1 MKKWFVLVLCLLM
14 LTSTALAA
22 DTIDGGADQASA
34 VAVAVGGS
42 YIDAIEAESNEW
54 FVFTA
59 DQDNAYYRINVKNE
73 DADAWLRMAIYDA
86 QNVKLFEDDVYRG
99 DTLSYSWKA
108 VPGAKYYIRTW
119 FDSKK
124 ASGRM
129 TLSVTK
135 TPDEHGN
142 DLTAASVLAMDIET
156 VSTLDGTKDV
166 DVFTFTA
173 AEGSNYYRLD
183 FKNND
188 LNAWLKYELLDANGL
203 SVQKDS
209 VYTGNSEYISWKA
222 EPGAQYYVKLYS
234 DNEKQCGKYSVK
246 LSSKVDNE
254 PNTMAD
260 GIALIEGQTL
270 DASFDGT
277 KDVDWLTFTVAEGS
291 NYYRLDFKNNDLNA
305 WMKYELLD
313 ANGLSVQKDSV
324 YTGNSAYISWK
335 AEPSAQYYVK
345 LYSDNEKQCGKY
357 TVTLSHAADNEPDTM
372 ENAVVLTAGEKSA
385 SFDGSKDVDYFTFT
399 AGAERAYYRLTI
411 KNGSVDTT
419 VYLEHQDA
427 AGLKIKTIEAG
438 KGKNGA
444 YSFLTEK
451 DAQYFLKLTRY
462 DGNKLGNYV
471 ITIEEY
477 PDPMGDTA
485 NDALN
490 LAAGEKVNGTIAG
503 KEDIDFLAVTAESE
517 DAMVRLTIA
526 NDPESA
532 QLNAAI
538 LDAAGKEMTSWRTD
552 AGKTSETI
560 VEMTAGTTYYVR
572 IKSDKA
578 GSFAVAREDLKDLGG
593 SDVDTAYAAQAGIM
607 DELIFEKKGDVDFVA
622 FPEAGANIL
631 VMASGEKNVNVAV
644 IDENGMTIQS
654 ETRVYAGNSKLF
666 TADRK
671 DAYLKLTGD
680 GGAYRVQ
687 CCTENQH
694 VSSEYYVKVKEP
706 SCSAEGLNEMYCVV
720 CGTVVAS
727 ETIEKTAHVPYDNWY
742 VTKYASCDDLGEQV
756 KNCRQCGEIVETQ
769 TIAATGHLHTS
780 WQITLKDTCTEN
792 GIQQRVCND
801 CGKLMEQEII
811 IALGHVSGDWA
822 VKKHPTC
829 DESGHQTRT
838 CRVCNAVLE
847 EQFAPALGHQYGE
860 WQVIK
865 EPTSSAE
872 GLQQK
877 VCQSCGDTQE
887 ETIEKKGFLDSIFG
901 N

>member
-1 MKKWFVLVLCLLM
+1 MKKWFALVLCLLM

-34 VAVAVGGS
+34 VIIAVGGS
-42 YIDAIEAESNEW
+42 YLDAIDAETSEW

-59 DQDNAYYRINVKNE
+59 DQDNAYYRAKVKNE
-73 DADAWLRMAIYDA
+73 EADAWLRMAIYDE
-86 QNVKLFEDDVYRG
+86 QNIKLFEDDVYKG
-99 DTLSYSWKA
+99 KTLSYSWKA

-129 TLSVTK
+129 TLSVEK

-166 DVFTFTA
+166 DVFTFTT
-173 AEGSNYYRLD
+173 AEDSNYYRLD

-188 LNAWLKYELLDANGL
+188 LNAWMNYELLDADGL
-203 SVQKDS
+203 SVAKDD
-209 VYTGNSEYISWKA
+209 VYTGKSAYISWKA
-222 EPGAQYYVKLYS
+222 VPGAQYYVKLYS
-234 DNEKQCGKYSVK
+234 GSEKECGKYTVK
-246 LSSKVDNE
+246 LSCKADNE

-260 GIALIEGQTL
+260 GVVLTDGQKL
-270 DASFDGT
+270 DGSFDGT
-277 KDVDWLTFTVAEGS
+277 KDVDWFTFTTAEGS

-305 WMKYELLD
+305 WMNYELLD
-313 ANGLSVQKDSV
+313 ADGLSVAKDDV
-324 YTGNSAYISWK
+324 YTGKSAYISWK
-335 AEPSAQYYVK
+335 AVPGAQYYVK
-345 LYSDNEKQCGKY
+345 LYSGSEKERGKY

-372 ENAVVLTAGEKSA
+372 ENAIVLTAGEKSA
-385 SFDGSKDVDYFTFT
+385 SFDGSKDTDYFTFT
-399 AGAERAYYRLTI
+399 AGEERAYYRLLI
-411 KNGSVDTT
+411 KNGTVDTT
-419 VYLEHQDA
+419 AYMEHQDA
-427 AGLKIKTIEAG
+427 AGLKIKTIEAN
-438 KGKNGA
+438 KGKTGA
-444 YSFLTEK
+444 YSFLAEK
-451 DAQYFLKLTRY
+451 GAQYFLKLTRN
-462 DGNKLGNYV
+462 DGNKLGDYV

-503 KEDIDFLAVTAESE
+503 KEDIDFLAVTAKNE

-526 NDPESA
+526 NAPENA
-532 QLNAAI
+532 QMNAAV
-538 LDAAGKEMTSWRTD
+538 LDAAGKELTSWRTD

-560 VEMTAGTTYYVR
+560 VEMAAGTTYYVR
-572 IKSDKA
+572 IKSDKV
-578 GSFAVAREDLKDLGG
+578 GSYTIAREDLKDLGG
-593 SDVDTAYAAQAGIM
+593 SDVATAYAAQAGVM
-607 DELIFEKKGDVDFVA
+607 DELAFEKKGDIDFVA
-622 FPEAGANIL
+622 FPEAGASIL

-654 ETRVYAGNSKLF
+654 ETRVYSGNSKLF

-671 DAYLKLTGD
+671 GAYLKLTGD

-687 CCTENQH
+687 CCTENHH
-694 VSSEYYVKVKEP
+694 VSSEYYVKVKAP

-720 CGTVVAS
+720 CGAVVAS
-727 ETIEKTAHVPYDNWY
+727 ETIEKTAHTPYDNWQ
-742 VTKYASCDDLGEQV
+742 VTKYASCDDAGEEV
-756 KNCRQCGEIVETQ
+756 KTCRQCGEIVETQ
-769 TIAATGHLHTS
+769 LIAATGHQRTS

-811 IALGHVSGDWA
+811 VALGHVSGDWT
-822 VKKHPTC
+822 VKKYPTC
-829 DESGHQTRT
+829 AESGHQTRT
-838 CRVCNAVLE
+838 CRVCNTVLE

-860 WQVIK
+860 WTVIK

-877 VCQSCGDTQE
+877 VCQNCGDTQE
-887 ETIEKKGFLDSIFG
+887 EIIEKKGFLGGIFG
-901 N
+901 K